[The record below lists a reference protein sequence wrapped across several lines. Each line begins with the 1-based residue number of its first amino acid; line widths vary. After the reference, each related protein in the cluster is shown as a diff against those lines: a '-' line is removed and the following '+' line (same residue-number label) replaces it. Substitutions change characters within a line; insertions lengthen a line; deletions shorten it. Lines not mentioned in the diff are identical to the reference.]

1 MFDEAELSRIREAK
15 REWDE
20 ETLDPVLDSYGER
33 ADRFAT
39 VSNHEVDRLYTPAD
53 IADLDYDD
61 HLGFP
66 GEPPYT
72 RGVYPTMYRG
82 RTWTMRQFAGF
93 GTVEETNER
102 FHYLIEEGQTGL
114 STAFDMPT
122 LMGIDSDDVMAEG
135 EVGRE
140 GVAVDTLADMEILFD
155 GIDLADVSTSFTINP
170 SAPVIYAMYVAL
182 ADQRGVPREQLRGTL
197 QNDMFKE
204 FIAQKEWVIPPE
216 PSLKLVTDV
225 IEFSVGETPKFK
237 PVSISGYHIR
247 EAGSTAIQELAFTLA
262 DGFAYVEDCIDRG
275 LDVDEFAPQLSFFF
289 NSHNS
294 IFEEVAKFRA
304 ARRIY
309 ARVMDEW
316 YDADREQSRKLKF
329 HTQTAGQS
337 LTAQQ
342 PLNNVVRVTLQALA
356 GVLGGTQSLHTNS
369 YDEALALPSEDA
381 VRVALRTQQI
391 IAEESGAADIVDP
404 LGGSFAVEKLTDEV
418 EREAMDYIEEIREKG
433 DGSMREGV
441 LRGIEQGFFQREIQD
456 ASYEY
461 QQRVEEGAETVVGVN
476 AYTTDGDEDT
486 EILTVDESVQER
498 QRERLS
504 RVKDERDDDAVRDA
518 LAEIEAAIERADNT
532 MPAIVDAVK
541 AQATMGEV
549 MRVFEGHYGTY
560 REGTGVAD

>member
-1 MFDEAELSRIREAK
+1 MFDAEDLEEIRAAKAEWEA
-15 REWDE
+15 
-20 ETLDPVLDSYGER
+20 ETLDPVLDAYGER
-33 ADRFAT
+33 ADRFVT
-39 VSNHEVDRLYTPAD
+39 VSNHEVDRLYTPEDVAD
-53 IADLDYDD
+53 IDYQED
-61 HLGFP
+61 LGFP

-93 GTVEETNER
+93 GTAAETNDR
-102 FHYLIEEGQTGL
+102 FHYLIEQGQTGL

-122 LMGIDSDDVMAEG
+122 LMGLDSDHAMSDG

-140 GVAVDTLADMEILFD
+140 GVAVDTLADMETLFE
-155 GIDLADVSTSFTINP
+155 GIDLAEVSTSFTINP
-170 SAPVIYAMYVAL
+170 SAPVVYAMYVAL
-182 ADQRGVPREQLRGTL
+182 ADQRGVPREKLRGTL

-204 FIAQKEWVIPPE
+204 FIAQKEWVVPPE
-216 PSLKLVTDV
+216 PSLRLVTDV
-225 IEFSVGETPKFK
+225 IEFSAEQTPKFK

-262 DGFAYVEDCIDRG
+262 DGFAYVEDCLERG
-275 LDVDEFAPQLSFFF
+275 MDIDEFAPTLSFFF
-289 NSHNS
+289 NSHND

-316 YDADREQSRKLKF
+316 YDAEAEASKQLKF

-369 YDEALALPSEDA
+369 YDEALALPSEEA

-404 LGGSFAVEKLTDEV
+404 LGGSFAVESLTDEI
-418 EREAMDYIEEIREKG
+418 EGEAMAYIEEIREKG

-441 LRGIEQGFFQREIQD
+441 LAGIDSGFFQREIQD
-456 ASYEY
+456 AAYEY
-461 QQRVEEGAETVVGVN
+461 QQRVEDGEETVVGVN
-476 AYTTDGDEDT
+476 AYTSDEDTDT
-486 EILTVDESVQER
+486 EILEVDETVQRR
-498 QRERLS
+498 QRERLAS
-504 RVKDERDDDAVRDA
+504 VKAERDDAAVEAA
-518 LAEIEAAIERADNT
+518 LAAVDDAAASGENVV
-532 MPAIVDAVK
+532 PAIVDAVK
-541 AQATMGEV
+541 VHATMGEI
-549 MRVFEGHYGTY
+549 MGVFEDRYGSY
-560 REGTGVAD
+560 QESISAR